1 MQAGATDL
9 LLAKRSLGF
18 VGAARVVD
26 SVTLSFNTC
35 LQAPSTLVQQGII
48 LCFMLVTNLLF
59 AFTFV
64 EANAQRILSVEF
76 CRNAKDVGVALRRR
90 TVALTAS
97 GLLPVVA
104 NLGPRAT
111 NLLEPCFSEET
122 LNA

>member
-1 MQAGATDL
+1 
-9 LLAKRSLGF
+9 
-18 VGAARVVD
+18 
-26 SVTLSFNTC
+26 
-35 LQAPSTLVQQGII
+35 
-48 LCFMLVTNLLF
+48 MLVTNLLF

-104 NLGPRAT
+104 NLGPRAAD
-111 NLLEPCFSEET
+111 LLEPCFSEET